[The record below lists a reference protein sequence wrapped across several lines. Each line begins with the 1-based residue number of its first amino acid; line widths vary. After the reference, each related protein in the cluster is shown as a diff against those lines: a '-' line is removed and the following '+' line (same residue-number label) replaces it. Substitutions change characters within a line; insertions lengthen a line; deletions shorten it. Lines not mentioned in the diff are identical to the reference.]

1 MDKLLLI
8 KTCLLSSFLLFAIP
22 TPAQVDGPKQ
32 EAEILK
38 FQQEMNAQFAN
49 PEESPL
55 EEQNRE
61 HFESLEFFPVNL
73 DLCFEAEF
81 LRTPNEAPFM
91 MKRTKDEVKYVK
103 YGEIYFKYKGK
114 EHKLN
119 AYQNL
124 RYIER
129 GGDADYLFIPFN
141 DLTNDETTYGGGRYI
156 DADIPEGKTIILD
169 FNQAYNPY
177 CAYNKK
183 YSCPIP
189 PRENDLKIAVE
200 AGVKAFH

>member
-1 MDKLLLI
+1 ML
-8 KTCLLSSFLLFAIP
+8 
-22 TPAQVDGPKQ
+22 PAFSQLDPAKQ
-32 EAEILK
+32 KEAILK
-38 FQQEMNAQFAN
+38 FQEEMNIQFAD
-49 PEESPL
+49 PEDSPL
-55 EEQNRE
+55 EEKDKE
-61 HFESLEFFPVNL
+61 HFTGLEFFPINL
-73 DLCFEAEF
+73 DFTFEAEF
-81 LRTPNEAPFM
+81 VRTPNEAPFM
-91 MKRTKDEVKYVK
+91 MKRTKDEVKYQK
-103 YGEIYFKYKGK
+103 YGEIYFNYQGK
-114 EHKLN
+114 EYKLN

-141 DLTNDETTYGGGRYI
+141 DLTNDESTYGGGRYI
-156 DADIPEGKTIILD
+156 DTDIPEGPAIIID

-189 PRENDLKIAVE
+189 PRENDLQIRVE

>member
-1 MDKLLLI
+1 MKKIGLLAIAILLI
-8 KTCLLSSFLLFAIP
+8 SQSYSQLDKS
-22 TPAQVDGPKQ
+22 KQ
-32 EAEILK
+32 KDLILE
-38 FQQEMNAQFAN
+38 FQEEMNTQFAD

-55 EEQNRE
+55 EEKDRE
-61 HFESLEFFPVNL
+61 QFKELDFFPINL
-73 DLCFEAEF
+73 DFAFDAEF
-81 LRTPNEAPFM
+81 VRTPNEAPFM

-114 EHKLN
+114 EYMLN

-141 DLTNDETTYGGGRYI
+141 DMTNDVSTYGGGRYI
-156 DADIPEGKTIILD
+156 DTDIPEGKTLILD

-189 PRENDLKIAVE
+189 PRENDLKIAIE

>member
-1 MDKLLLI
+1 
-8 KTCLLSSFLLFAIP
+8 
-22 TPAQVDGPKQ
+22 
-32 EAEILK
+32 
-38 FQQEMNAQFAN
+38 
-49 PEESPL
+49 
-55 EEQNRE
+55 
-61 HFESLEFFPVNL
+61 
-73 DLCFEAEF
+73 
-81 LRTPNEAPFM
+81 M
-91 MKRTKDEVKYVK
+91 MQRTKDEVKYVK
-103 YGEIYFKYKGK
+103 YGEIYFTYQGR
-114 EHKLN
+114 EYMLN

-141 DLTNDETTYGGGRYI
+141 DLTNDVSTYGGGRYI
-156 DADIPEGKTIILD
+156 DTNIPEGKTIILD